1 MEAIRKI
8 CSTEQGKLTLQLPH
22 SFWNC
27 EVEVIVLPLHK
38 KTEPLKTKKS
48 LFGIFQQY
56 AKPELIDQEKLAW
69 QNAVE
74 NYDSC

>member
-27 EVEVIVLPLHK
+27 EVEVIVGSDQIGMLI
-38 KTEPLKTKKS
+38 KS
-48 LFGIFQQY
+48 IIY
-56 AKPELIDQEKLAW
+56 
-69 QNAVE
+69 
-74 NYDSC
+74 

>member
-1 MEAIRKI
+1 MEIIRKI

-38 KTEPLKTKKS
+38 K
-48 LFGIFQQY
+48 
-56 AKPELIDQEKLAW
+56 
-69 QNAVE
+69 QNL
-74 NYDSC
+74 